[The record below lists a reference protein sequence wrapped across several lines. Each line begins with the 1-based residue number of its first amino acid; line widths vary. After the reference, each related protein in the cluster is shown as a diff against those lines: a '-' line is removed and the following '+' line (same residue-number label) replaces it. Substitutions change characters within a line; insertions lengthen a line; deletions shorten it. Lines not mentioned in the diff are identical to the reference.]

1 MTKVTTSRYIYR
13 LDEILKARQ
22 MNPHQLSVMAG
33 IHYNTALRI
42 YYNKTNAVSLDVL
55 TKICNVLEITPGDL
69 FKQKK

>member
-1 MTKVTTSRYIYR
+1 
-13 LDEILKARQ
+13 

-42 YYNKTNAVSLDVL
+42 YSNRTNAISLDVL